1 MLYSLVIEKIRATLP
16 GIIILQLSS
25 HPDPISGSTTFVCP
39 YQWMSYLN
47 IIRSTYL
54 SKRT

>member
-16 GIIILQLSS
+16 GIIILQLSF